1 MLSLMRRRL
10 ERAFLSLFSWLLSKV
25 KDEERLIRESVTKEK
40 RRERERRKSA
50 NGGMNQGE
58 RVETRARSEN

>member
-40 RRERERRKSA
+40 RRKREREEKERERRD
-50 NGGMNQGE
+50 E
-58 RVETRARSEN
+58 PR

>member
-40 RRERERRKSA
+40 RKEREREEKERERRD
-50 NGGMNQGE
+50 E
-58 RVETRARSEN
+58 PR